1 MTFRASVKKTP
12 NLESAWW
19 PGLKALRPED
29 RPHVR
34 AEDTRRL
41 RGSVYVD
48 EALERL
54 QPYANQNRWD
64 FAIGYQHTDRAKE
77 TIYWLE
83 IHTGS
88 DSAVNL
94 VLNKLR
100 WLRSWLQ
107 GDGSALSR
115 FERDFIWLSSGST
128 SFTLTAPQL
137 KQFAVLGLQHEAP
150 CSFLRPARRRD
161 PATPWPRSRETTES
175 TSGAPRQSTA
185 ARLGCP

>member
-12 NLESAWW
+12 NLESAWR

-29 RPHVR
+29 KPHVR
-34 AEDTRRL
+34 AEDTTRL

-64 FAIGYQHTDRAKE
+64 FAIGYQHTDRSKE

-83 IHTGS
+83 IHTGN

-107 GDGSALSR
+107 GDGGALSR

-137 KQFAVLGLQHEAP
+137 KQFALLGLQHKG
-150 CSFLRPARRRD
+150 STLRISKARS
-161 PATPWPRSRETTES
+161 A
-175 TSGAPRQSTA
+175 
-185 ARLGCP
+185 